1 MRMESPTFISE
12 MSDDHT
18 SKSGDHRF
26 LSVLFEAPSRVC
38 RVLSPAQSHLAQ
50 LSSAIRNA
58 AMGLA
63 LAIARS
69 QHPAAM
75 RFDARHLLA
84 IYDAN
89 RTQTSRGFEYCEDL
103 AMIAGMP

>member
-12 MSDDHT
+12 MSDDYT

-26 LSVLFEAPSRVC
+26 LSVLFKAPSRVC

-50 LSSAIRNA
+50 LSSAMRNA
-58 AMGLA
+58 TLGLA
-63 LAIARS
+63 RAIARS
-69 QHPAAM
+69 QHPAVM
-75 RFDARHLLA
+75 HFDARHLLA

-89 RTQTSRGFEYCEDL
+89 QTKISRGL
-103 AMIAGMP
+103 RVS